1 LRRGPTGIRIRRP
14 LQNPLQIQA
23 ERRAQKMRR
32 VLVRLHDSR
41 VGWRD
46 VDQRPGQIA
55 PDRNQRRLKMKTIA
69 SALVALSLFTG
80 IAAAFAPA
88 NADLAQQLYRDNR
101 FGNH

>member
-1 LRRGPTGIRIRRP
+1 
-14 LQNPLQIQA
+14 
-23 ERRAQKMRR
+23 
-32 VLVRLHDSR
+32 
-41 VGWRD
+41 
-46 VDQRPGQIA
+46 
-55 PDRNQRRLKMKTIA
+55 MKTIA